1 MKAKKQGN
9 PTPSSA
15 KVDQSPKNILANL
28 PEYVYWTDQR
38 GALLGCNQGVLNY
51 FGVESINEIIGKT
64 PLEIGRLLKW
74 QKAITEAL
82 QKNNE
87 EVIYSGIPKTIE
99 EIIFSTKGE
108 RTVFLSHKAP
118 LRNNKGKIIGMIGT
132 SMDISALKKTLER
145 LEIEKQKAEK
155 SGREIFR
162 NLEQIIACMPG
173 SVFWKNRRGA
183 YQGCNDMLANLF
195 GVPKEEVLGKTD
207 EYFGKKLG
215 WARETAKAFSEVDQ
229 EVMRTGISRLN
240 FEEPPF
246 HFADGK
252 VIYQLDNKVPL
263 RNEDGNIVGVVG
275 IGINITELK
284 NTQALLK
291 KEKERAEYLSKAKS
305 EFIANMSHDVKT
317 PLSGIIGVT
326 NFLKE
331 HLTGEALSLT
341 EDMLSCAQQLMGFFN
356 NCLEISKSE
365 HVDLALIKERFSL
378 KQLTEQMRE
387 LFRPAIENKKLTF
400 TINYDKQIP
409 EMLLGSQPA
418 IYRILL
424 NLTGNAIKFTNQG
437 GITIHLSLS
446 KRTTERQA
454 IIKIVIQDTGIGIPK
469 DKHKVIFDQFTRLTP
484 SYQGIY
490 EGTGL
495 GLFVVNK
502 LVKSL
507 HGEIDIHSEEGK
519 GSQFIVVLPLEI
531 PLLDKSEY
539 EKNHVKTTSSA
550 TTDQFEIFNQPKTLP
565 KILFIEDNP
574 IAEQIVQVLL
584 SPLGC
589 EIDVVH
595 SKQTAL
601 ELFQPGKY
609 QLVLIDTGL
618 PNQESYTL
626 AKQLRNLEKSSATDQ
641 VPIIGLSDQPI
652 KNIIPDCK
660 QVDMQGILNKPLSI
674 EQAKQVFNRYVLK
687 QPLTVEGLK
696 VFE

>member
-9 PTPSSA
+9 PTSSPA

-28 PEYVYWTDQR
+28 PEYVYWTNRQ

-51 FGVESINEIIGKT
+51 FGIESIDEIIGKT
-64 PLEIGRLLKW
+64 ALEIGKLLKW
-74 QKAITEAL
+74 QKGIAEAL
-82 QKNNE
+82 HKNNE
-87 EVIYSGIPKTIE
+87 EVIYTGIPKTTE
-99 EIIFSTKGE
+99 ETIFSTKGE
-108 RTVFLSHKAP
+108 KTVFLSHKAP
-118 LRNNKGKIIGMIGT
+118 LRDNKGKIIGMIGT
-132 SMDISALKKTLER
+132 SMNISTLKKNIEILEA
-145 LEIEKQKAEK
+145 EKQKAEK
-155 SGREIFR
+155 SGREIFN
-162 NLEQIIACMPG
+162 NLEQIVACMPG
-173 SVFWKNRRGA
+173 SIFWKDKNGI
-183 YQGCNDMLANLF
+183 YQGCNDMLAKLF
-195 GVPKEEVLGKTD
+195 GVSKEEVVGRTD

-215 WARETAKAFSEVDQ
+215 WTKDIAKAFAHIDQ
-229 EVMRTGISRLN
+229 EVMDTGISRLN

-246 HFADGK
+246 HFSDGR
-252 VIYQLDNKVPL
+252 VFYQLVNKVPL
-263 RNEDGNIVGVVG
+263 RDEEGNVAGIVG
-275 IGINITELK
+275 IGIDISELK

-291 KEKERAEYLSKAKS
+291 KEKERAEHLSKAKS

-331 HLTGEALSLT
+331 RLTGEALSMT
-341 EDMLSCAQQLMGFFN
+341 EDMLACAQQLMGFFN

-400 TINYDKQIP
+400 TIDYDEKIP
-409 EMLLGSQPA
+409 EILLGSQPA

-437 GITIHLSLS
+437 GITTHLSLS

-469 DKHKVIFDQFTRLTP
+469 DKHKVIFEQFTRLTP

-507 HGEIDIHSEEGK
+507 HGEMDLHSEEGK

-539 EKNHVKTTSSA
+539 EKNHVKTTSPV
-550 TTDQFEIFNQPKTLP
+550 TTGQFEIFNQPKTLP

-589 EIDVVH
+589 KIDVVH
-595 SKQTAL
+595 SKQKAL

-660 QVDMQGILNKPLSI
+660 QVNMQGILNKPLSI

-687 QPLTVEGLK
+687 QPLIVEGLK